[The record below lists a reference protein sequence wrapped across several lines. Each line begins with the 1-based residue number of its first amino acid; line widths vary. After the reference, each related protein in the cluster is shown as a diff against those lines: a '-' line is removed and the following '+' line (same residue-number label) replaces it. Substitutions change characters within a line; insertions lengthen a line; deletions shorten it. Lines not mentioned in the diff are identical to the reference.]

1 MNAPTEIRFDG
12 WVLRTDT
19 GELARD
25 GKVVRLQDQPLQ
37 VLLALLERPGVM
49 VAREQLIT
57 LLWPKGVVDYETG
70 LNTVVRKLR
79 AALGDEA
86 GEPRYIETIPRRG
99 YRFIGRVE
107 PPAVATDAVPA
118 APSTQAVS
126 PSVASLPGLEPASS
140 SVAPALQ
147 PEPAAAASASAPQAR
162 LRRTWTWLLAIAVLV
177 ALVLG
182 ARALWQPDTRV
193 VESVAVLPFKPL
205 LPEAANPA
213 LELGMA
219 DTLITQL
226 SRIPGLRV
234 SPLTAVLGFDAPD
247 RDPLATGRS
256 LGVEAVL
263 EGSLQM
269 EAQRLR
275 VSARL
280 LRVADG
286 RALWSDDLDEPMA
299 NLFELQDTVA
309 RKVVSALSVQ
319 LSPEQ
324 SRRVRQPPTRSMAA
338 YQHYVSGLYLWQRR
352 IPSAAEQFEAALQED
367 PQYAEAWSGLAGAL
381 AAQGVYGFAP
391 PQSVFPRAKQ
401 AALQAMALQPE
412 LPSAHSAL
420 AHVLVQYERRY
431 WEGEQ
436 EYLRALSLDPSDANT
451 WMRLA
456 LVRGMLGRLDEAQ
469 GDMGRA
475 RDLEPMNLAYATNVG
490 LIHYL
495 RRDFAA
501 ASRELRRVLEL
512 EPSFDSAR
520 ALLGRVLLAQGDAV
534 GAIRE
539 FQRQQRPVPGGDG
552 DLGRSYAKAGLRDQA
567 VAEIERLQQ
576 RAAGGFGVAYDLAG
590 IHAALGEVP
599 QACEALQRALGD
611 YSQLIGFIGS
621 DPAMDPLRNEA
632 CLAEVQRQLL
642 GAVPRS

>member
-1 MNAPTEIRFDG
+1 VLGNLGLAMSSPTEIHFDG

-49 VAREQLIT
+49 VAREQLFT
-57 LLWPKGVVDYETG
+57 RLWPTGVVDYETG

-86 GEPRYIETIPRRG
+86 GEPRYIETLPRRG
-99 YRFIGRVE
+99 YRFIGRVQA
-107 PPAVATDAVPA
+107 PPATTGTAADASDSESAPPA
-118 APSTQAVS
+118 MAIP
-126 PSVASLPGLEPASS
+126 EPEP
-140 SVAPALQ
+140 VAPA
-147 PEPAAAASASAPQAR
+147 PVAAPQPS
-162 LRRTWTWLLAIAVLV
+162 RRWMLIGLLSAAVLV
-177 ALVLG
+177 AVFLG
-182 ARALWQPDTRV
+182 ARAQWHGDARV

-205 LPEAANPA
+205 SPEAANPA

-234 SPLTAVLGFDAPD
+234 SPLTAARPFDAPD
-247 RDPLATGRS
+247 RDPLAAGRA

-263 EGSLQM
+263 EGSLQVDR
-269 EAQRLR
+269 QRLR

-280 LRVADG
+280 LRVSDG
-286 RALWSDDLDEPMA
+286 RALWSDDFDEPME
-299 NLFELQDTVA
+299 NLFDLQDTVA
-309 RKVVSALSVQ
+309 RKVVAALSLR

-324 SRRVRQPPTRSMAA
+324 AQRVTRPTTRSMAA

-352 IPSAAEQFEAALQED
+352 LPTAAEQFEAALQED

-381 AAQGVYGFAP
+381 AAQGVYGYAP

-412 LPSAHSAL
+412 LAAAHGAL

-436 EYLRALSLDPSDANT
+436 EYLRALRLDPADANM

-456 LVRGMLGRLDEAQ
+456 LVRAMLGGLDEAQ
-469 GDMGRA
+469 GDMARA
-475 RDLEPMNLAYATNVG
+475 GDLEPMNLAYATNLG
-490 LIHYL
+490 LILYL
-495 RRDFAA
+495 KRDFAA
-501 ASRELRRVLEL
+501 ASRELQRVLEL

-520 ALLGRVLLAQGDAV
+520 ALLGRVLLAQGDV
-534 GAIRE
+534 DGAIRA
-539 FQRQQRPVPGGDG
+539 FRQQRRPVPGGDG
-552 DLGRSYAKAGLRDQA
+552 DLGRAYAKAGHREQA
-567 VAEIERLQQ
+567 LSEIERLQN
-576 RAAGGFGVAYDLAG
+576 RGADGFGVAYDIAG
-590 IHAALGEVP
+590 IYAALGAVP

-611 YSQLIGFIGS
+611 HSQLIGFLSS

-632 CLAEVQRQLL
+632 CLAAVQRQLL
-642 GAVPRS
+642 GSVPTS

>member
-1 MNAPTEIRFDG
+1 MTPTTEIRFDD

-19 GELARD
+19 GELTRD

-37 VLLALLERPGVM
+37 VLLALLERPGAM
-49 VAREQLIT
+49 VAREQLIAQ
-57 LLWPKGVVDYETG
+57 LWPKGVVDYETG

-79 AALGDEA
+79 VALGEDA
-86 GEPRYIETIPRRG
+86 DEPRYIETIPRRG

-107 PPAVATDAVPA
+107 APAVSAEPTPPAEEGALPLPPA
-118 APSTQAVS
+118 P
-126 PSVASLPGLEPASS
+126 
-140 SVAPALQ
+140 
-147 PEPAAAASASAPQAR
+147 PEPAASAPVPAPPAR
-162 LRRTWTWLLAIAVLV
+162 LRRAWLWLLAIAVLV
-177 ALVLG
+177 GLFLG
-182 ARALWQPDTRV
+182 IQALWQRDAHV

-205 LPEAANPA
+205 VPEAANPA

-234 SPLTAVLGFDAPD
+234 SPLTAVLGFDTPD

-263 EGSLQM
+263 EGSLQI

-286 RALWSDDLDEPMA
+286 RALWSDDFDEPMA

-309 RKVVSALSVQ
+309 RKVVSALAVQ
-319 LSPEQ
+319 LSAEQ
-324 SRRVRQPPTRSMAA
+324 AQRVTRLATRSMQA

-352 IPSAAEQFEAALQED
+352 LPAAAGQFEAALQED

-381 AAQGVYGFAP
+381 AAQGVYGYAP
-391 PQSVFPRAKQ
+391 PPSVFPRAKQ

-412 LPSAHSAL
+412 LASAHAAL
-420 AHVLVQYERRY
+420 AHVLVQFERRY

-469 GDMGRA
+469 GDMTRA
-475 RDLEPMNLAYATNVG
+475 RDLEPMNLAYATNLG
-490 LIHYL
+490 LILYL
-495 RRDFAA
+495 KRDFAA
-501 ASRELRRVLEL
+501 AARELQRVLEL
-512 EPSFDSAR
+512 DPSFDSAR
-520 ALLGRVLLAQGDAV
+520 ALLGRLFLAQGDAE

-539 FQRQQRPVPGGDG
+539 FHRQQRSVPGGDG
-552 DLGRSYAKAGLRDQA
+552 DLGRAYAMAGRRDQA
-567 VAEIERLQQ
+567 LAEIERLQL
-576 RAAGGFGVAYDLAG
+576 RVAEGFGVAYDLAG
-590 IHAALGEVP
+590 IHAALGDVP
-599 QACEALQRALGD
+599 QACAALQGALGD
-611 YSQLIGFIGS
+611 HSQFIGFIGS

-642 GAVPRS
+642 GSMPRS

>member
-99 YRFIGRVE
+99 YRFIGQLETPAVSAE
-107 PPAVATDAVPA
+107 PMPPADEVAPPLPPAPMEPAPPTPVPA
-118 APSTQAVS
+118 AP
-126 PSVASLPGLEPASS
+126 P
-140 SVAPALQ
+140 
-147 PEPAAAASASAPQAR
+147 R
-162 LRRTWTWLLAIAVLV
+162 LWRTWAWLLAIAVLV
-177 ALVLG
+177 WLFLG
-182 ARALWQPDTRV
+182 AQALWQRDAHV
-193 VESVAVLPFKPL
+193 VESVAVLPFRPL
-205 LPEAANPA
+205 VPEAANPA

-226 SRIPGLRV
+226 SRIPVLRV

-247 RDPLATGRS
+247 RDPLAIGRS
-256 LGVEAVL
+256 LEVEAVL

-286 RALWSDDLDEPMA
+286 RALWSDDFDEPMA

-352 IPSAAEQFEAALQED
+352 MPSAAEQFEAALQED
-367 PQYAEAWSGLAGAL
+367 PRYAEAWSGLAGAL
-381 AAQGVYGFAP
+381 AAQAVYGYAP

-401 AALQAMALQPE
+401 AALQAMALDPE
-412 LPSAHSAL
+412 LASAHSAL
-420 AHVLVQYERRY
+420 AHALVQYERRY

-469 GDMGRA
+469 VDMTRA
-475 RDLEPMNLAYATNVG
+475 RDLEPMNLAYATNLG
-490 LIHYL
+490 LILYL
-495 RRDFAA
+495 KRDFAA
-501 ASRELRRVLEL
+501 AMRELRGVLEL
-512 EPSFDSAR
+512 EPTFDPAR
-520 ALLGRVLLAQGDAV
+520 ALLGRALLAQGDAE

-552 DLGRSYAKAGLRDQA
+552 DLGRAYAMAGRRDQA
-567 VAEIERLQQ
+567 LAEIERLQQ
-576 RAAGGFGVAYDLAG
+576 RVAEGFGVAYDLAG
-590 IHAALGEVP
+590 IHAAMGEVP
-599 QACEALQRALGD
+599 QACLALQRALGD

-621 DPAMDPLRNEA
+621 DPAMDQLRNEA
-632 CLAEVQRQLL
+632 CLVEVQRQLL
-642 GAVPRS
+642 GSTPRS

>member
-1 MNAPTEIRFDG
+1 MNSPSEIRFDG

-19 GELARD
+19 GELARG

-37 VLLALLERPGVM
+37 VLLALLERPGAM
-49 VAREQLIT
+49 VAREQLIAR
-57 LLWPKGVVDYETG
+57 LWPKGVVDYETG

-79 AALGDEA
+79 VALGDDA

-107 PPAVATDAVPA
+107 ASESEPAPPAIAMPE
-118 APSTQAVS
+118 PEPVS
-126 PSVASLPGLEPASS
+126 P
-140 SVAPALQ
+140 APVT
-147 PEPAAAASASAPQAR
+147 APR
-162 LRRTWTWLLAIAVLV
+162 PPRRWMLVGLLAATALV
-177 ALVLG
+177 ALFLG
-182 ARALWQPDTRV
+182 ARALWRGEARV

-205 LPEAANPA
+205 SAEAANPA

-234 SPLTAVLGFDAPD
+234 SPLTAARSFDAPD
-247 RDPLATGRS
+247 RDPLAAGRA

-263 EGSLQM
+263 EGSLQVDR
-269 EAQRLR
+269 QRLR

-280 LRVADG
+280 LRVSDG
-286 RALWSDDLDEPMA
+286 RALWSDDFDEPME
-299 NLFELQDTVA
+299 NLFALQDTVA
-309 RKVVSALSVQ
+309 RQVVAALSLR

-324 SRRVRQPPTRSMAA
+324 SQRVTRPATRSMAA

-352 IPSAAEQFEAALQED
+352 MPSAAEQFEAALQED

-381 AAQGVYGFAP
+381 AAQGVYGYAP

-412 LPSAHSAL
+412 LASAHAAL

-436 EYLRALSLDPSDANT
+436 EYLRALRLDPADANT

-456 LVRGMLGRLDEAQ
+456 LVRAMLGRLEEAQ
-469 GDMGRA
+469 RDMARA
-475 RDLEPMNLAYATNVG
+475 RDLEPMNLAYATNLG
-490 LIHYL
+490 LILYL

-501 ASRELRRVLEL
+501 ASRELQRVLEL

-520 ALLGRVLLAQGDAV
+520 ALLGRVSLAQGDAD

-539 FQRQQRPVPGGDG
+539 FRQQQRPVPGGDG
-552 DLGRSYAKAGLRDQA
+552 DLGRAHARAGDREQA
-567 VAEIERLQQ
+567 LSEIERLQQ
-576 RAAGGFGVAYDLAG
+576 RGAEGFGVAYDIAG

-611 YSQLIGFIGS
+611 FSQLIGFIGS
-621 DPAMDPLRNEA
+621 DPAMDPLRDQP
-632 CLAEVQRQLL
+632 CLATVQRQLL
-642 GAVPRS
+642 GSAPTS

>member
-1 MNAPTEIRFDG
+1 MTPITEIRFDG

-37 VLLALLERPGVM
+37 VLLALLERPGAM
-49 VAREQLIT
+49 VSREQLIAR
-57 LLWPKGVVDYETG
+57 LWPKGVVDYETG

-79 AALGDEA
+79 IALVDDA

-107 PPAVATDAVPA
+107 AHATTAGTAPEASASEPATPAVAMP
-118 APSTQAVS
+118 
-126 PSVASLPGLEPASS
+126 EPQP
-140 SVAPALQ
+140 VAPASVIAPRTRRRWMLVGLL
-147 PEPAAAASASAPQAR
+147 SA
-162 LRRTWTWLLAIAVLV
+162 T
-177 ALVLG
+177 ALVTSFLG
-182 ARALWQPDTRV
+182 ARALWHGGARV

-205 LPEAANPA
+205 SAEAADPA
-213 LELGMA
+213 FELGMA

-234 SPLTAVLGFDAPD
+234 IPLTAARAFDAPD
-247 RDPLATGRS
+247 RDPLAAGRA

-263 EGSLQM
+263 EGSLQVDR
-269 EAQRLR
+269 QRLR

-280 LRVADG
+280 LRVSDG
-286 RALWSDDLDEPMA
+286 RALWSDDFDEPME
-299 NLFELQDTVA
+299 NLFDLQDTVA
-309 RKVVSALSVQ
+309 RQVVTALSLR

-324 SRRVRQPPTRSMAA
+324 SQRVTRPPTQSMAA
-338 YQHYVSGLYLWQRR
+338 YQHYVNGLYLWQRR
-352 IPSAAEQFEAALQED
+352 MPSAAEQFEAALQED

-381 AAQGVYGFAP
+381 AAQGVYGYAP
-391 PQSVFPRAKQ
+391 PKAVFPRAKQ
-401 AALQAMALQPE
+401 AALQAMALDPG
-412 LPSAHSAL
+412 LASAHAAL
-420 AHVLVQYERRY
+420 AHTLVQYERRY

-436 EYLRALSLDPSDANT
+436 EYLRALSLDPADANT

-469 GDMGRA
+469 DDMARA
-475 RDLEPMNLAYATNVG
+475 RDLEPMNLAYATNLG
-490 LIHYL
+490 LILYL
-495 RRDFAA
+495 KRDFAA

-520 ALLGRVLLAQGDAV
+520 ALLGRALLAQGDV
-534 GAIRE
+534 DGAIRE
-539 FQRQQRPVPGGDG
+539 FRQQQRPVPGGDG
-552 DLGRSYAKAGLRDQA
+552 DLGRAYARAGQREQA
-567 VAEIERLQQ
+567 LSEIERLQ
-576 RAAGGFGVAYDLAG
+576 RRSAEGFGVAYDIAG
-590 IHAALGEVP
+590 IRAALGEVP
-599 QACEALQRALGD
+599 QGCEALQRALSD
-611 YSQLIGFIGS
+611 DSQLIGFIGS

-642 GAVPRS
+642 GSMPRS